1 MKIVIV
7 SNYINHHMKA
17 LCEELYKITG
27 MNLAFIETKAP
38 ESDSDSFKRGYAY
51 YMADSSAEEMP
62 WIVHGWQAQEQASKI
77 IFDADAVITANCSD
91 HWILPRLKAK
101 KLTFRAHER
110 WYRKPL
116 PWYQFPR
123 AIIGGWIHHGRFSS
137 LHLLSASGYTAADA
151 AKIGCFCGKAY
162 RWGYF
167 PVFRE
172 YTPQQIEENK
182 CSDTP
187 VILWAGRFID
197 WKRADDALA
206 VCEKLL
212 AEGYDFRLH
221 IAGSG
226 PEEENLRRIAKG
238 MGNAVQFMGVL
249 SPEELRDEMEKS
261 NIFLF
266 TSDFQEGWGVVLN
279 EAMNSGCA
287 VVASHAAGATPYLVE
302 DGENGLIYPCGNR
315 DTMAKKI
322 RKLLDSPAYRL
333 QTGLRAY
340 ETIREQWTP
349 EQAAFRL
356 IRLCEYLLNGTPPA
370 GKDGPCSTA
379 PIIKNSWYQ

>member
-7 SNYINHHMKA
+7 SNYINHHTKS
-17 LCEELYKITG
+17 LCYELYKILG
-27 MNLAFIETKAP
+27 DRFAFVETKQS
-38 ESDSDSFKRGYAY
+38 EDSADAFKRGYAY
-51 YMADSSAEEMP
+51 FMANTNTEEKP
-62 WIVHGWQAQEQASKI
+62 WLVRGWQAQEQARKI

-91 HWILPRLKAK
+91 DWVMSRLKAG

-123 AIIGGWIHHGRFSS
+123 AIIGGWLHHGRFPS

-151 AKIGCFCGKAY
+151 AKIGCFRGKAY

-167 PVFRE
+167 PAFRE
-172 YTPQQIEENK
+172 YTMQQIEENK
-182 CSDTP
+182 CNETP

-212 AEGYDFRLH
+212 TEGYRFRLR

-226 PEEENLRRIAKG
+226 PEEENLRRTVKG
-238 MGNAVQFMGVL
+238 MGNTVQFMGVL

-261 NIFLF
+261 DIFLF

-287 VVASHAAGATPYLVE
+287 VVASHAAGSTPYLVK
-302 DGENGLIYPCGNR
+302 DRENGLIYPCGNR
-315 DTMAKKI
+315 EAMAEKI
-322 RKLLDSPAYRL
+322 RELLDSPVCRL
-333 QTGLRAY
+333 QMGRRAY
-340 ETIREQWTP
+340 ETIRDQWTP
-349 EQAAFRL
+349 EQAATKL
-356 IRLCEYLLNGTPPA
+356 VRLCECLLNGTPPVET
-370 GKDGPCSTA
+370 DGPCSAA

>member
-1 MKIVIV
+1 MKVIIV
-7 SNYINHHMKA
+7 SNYINHHTKS
-17 LCEELYKITG
+17 LCYELYKI
-27 MNLAFIETKAP
+27 LEDQFSFVETKQS
-38 ESDSDSFKRGYAY
+38 EDSVDAFKRGYAY
-51 YMADSSAEEMP
+51 FMANSNTEKIP
-62 WIVHGWQAQEQASKI
+62 WLVPGWQTQEQARKMI
-77 IFDADAVITANCSD
+77 CDADAVITANCSD
-91 HWILPRLKAK
+91 DWVLPRLKAR

-123 AIIGGWIHHGRFSS
+123 AIFGGWLHHGRFPS

-151 AKIGCFCGKAY
+151 LKIGCFRGKAY

-167 PVFRE
+167 PAFRE
-172 YTPQQIEENK
+172 YTPQQIGENK
-182 CSDTP
+182 CSHTP
-187 VILWAGRFID
+187 TILWAGRFID
-197 WKRADDALA
+197 WKRADDALV
-206 VCEKLL
+206 VCKRLL
-212 AEGYDFRLH
+212 AKGYNFQLH

-226 PEEENLRRIAKG
+226 PEEDNLRRTAKE

-261 NIFLF
+261 DIFLF

-287 VVASHAAGATPYLVE
+287 VVASHAAGATPYLVK

-315 DTMAKKI
+315 GTLAVKI
-322 RKLLDSPAYRL
+322 RRLLDYPACRL
-333 QTGLRAY
+333 QMGLRAY
-340 ETIREQWTP
+340 ETIRDQWTP
-349 EQAAFRL
+349 EQAATKL
-356 IRLCEYLLNGTPPA
+356 VRLCECLYNGTPPVET
-370 GKDGPCSTA
+370 DGPCSTA

>member
-7 SNYINHHMKA
+7 SNYINHHTKS
-17 LCEELYKITG
+17 LCDELYKKLG
-27 MNLAFIETKAP
+27 EQFAFVETKQS
-38 ESDSDSFKRGYAY
+38 EDSVDAFKRGYAY
-51 YMADSSAEEMP
+51 FMAHSNIEEMP
-62 WIVHGWQAQEQASKI
+62 WLVHGWQDQVQARKI
-77 IFDADAVITANCSD
+77 IFDADVVITANCSD
-91 HWILPRLKAK
+91 DWILPRLKSK
-101 KLTFRAHER
+101 KRTFRAHER

-123 AIIGGWIHHGRFSS
+123 AIIGGWLHHGRFPS
-137 LHLLSASGYTAADA
+137 LYLLSASGYTAADA
-151 AKIGCFCGKAY
+151 TKIGCFRGKAY

-167 PVFRE
+167 PAFRE
-172 YTPQQIEENK
+172 YTPQQIKENK

-187 VILWAGRFID
+187 IILWAGRFID
-197 WKRADDALA
+197 CKRADDALA
-206 VCEKLL
+206 VCERLL
-212 AEGYDFRLH
+212 AEGYNFRLH

-226 PEEENLRRIAKG
+226 PEEDNLRRTAKE
-238 MGNAVQFMGVL
+238 MGNTVQFMGVL

-287 VVASHAAGATPYLVE
+287 VVASHAAGSTPYLVK

-315 DTMAKKI
+315 DAMAEKI
-322 RKLLDSPAYRL
+322 RRLLDSSAYRL
-333 QTGLRAY
+333 QMGLRAY
-340 ETIREQWTP
+340 ETIRSQWTP
-349 EQAAFRL
+349 EQAAARL
-356 IRLCEYLLNGTPPA
+356 VRLCECLLHGTPVEET
-370 GKDGPCSTA
+370 DGPCSIA